1 MHYTHD
7 LSSLLFH
14 LAQPALLVIS
24 RFALFPHA
32 NNTLWLALGIRK
44 PKWTSRVLGTE
55 ASYDTAPD
63 TAEESDQRRCNYGE
77 YD

>member
-1 MHYTHD
+1 MHYTHA

-24 RFALFPHA
+24 RFALFPHT
-32 NNTLWLALGIRK
+32 NDTLWLALGIRK
-44 PKWTSRVLGTE
+44 PKWTSRVLGSK
-55 ASYDTAPD
+55 ASYDTKSHA
-63 TAEESDQRRCNYGE
+63 AEESDQRRCNDGE